1 MKINDAVFGAV
12 LLALG
17 VGILWHVQSF
27 PKIPGQD
34 VGPGLFPGTIAAA
47 LIVCAILLIRGG
59 VRDRAGRPWIE
70 LLPWVASRRHAW
82 AFVSL
87 VGTAI
92 ALILLSNSVGFL
104 IVAPLALFAMF
115 IAFGVRRVTSVVVAI
130 IGTLIIWYA
139 FYKLLRVPLPWG
151 VLTRFAF

>member
-1 MKINDAVFGAV
+1 VKINDAVFGAL

-34 VGPGLFPGTIAAA
+34 VGPGLFPGTIAAV
-47 LIVCAILLIRGG
+47 LIVCAVLLIRSG
-59 VRDRAGRPWIE
+59 VRDRAGRPWIAA
-70 LLPWVASRRHAW
+70 LPWVASRRHAW
-82 AFVSL
+82 AFVSII
-87 VGTAI
+87 GSTI

-104 IVAPLALFAMF
+104 IVAPLTLFAMF
-115 IAFGVRRVTSVVVAI
+115 IAFGVRATTAALVAI
-130 IGTLIIWYA
+130 VGTVVIWYA

-151 VLTRFAF
+151 VLERFAF

>member
-1 MKINDAVFGAV
+1 MKINDAVFGAL

-47 LIVCAILLIRGG
+47 LIACAILLIRGG

-104 IVAPLALFAMF
+104 IVAPLALVAMF
-115 IAFGVRRVTSVVVAI
+115 IAFGVRAVTAVVIAVV
-130 IGTLIIWYA
+130 GTAVIWYA

-151 VLTRFAF
+151 VLERFAF

>member
-1 MKINDAVFGAV
+1 MKINDAVFGAL

-17 VGILWHVQSF
+17 VVILWHVQSF

-47 LIVCAILLIRGG
+47 LIACAVLLIRSG
-59 VRDRAGRPWIE
+59 VRERGGRPWIE

-82 AFVSL
+82 AFVS
-87 VGTAI
+87 VIGAAI
-92 ALILLSNSVGFL
+92 ALILFSHSVGFP

-115 IAFGVRRVTSVVVAI
+115 VAFGVRTVTAAVVEIV
-130 IGTLIIWYA
+130 GTAVIWYA

-151 VLTRFAF
+151 VLERFAF

>member
-1 MKINDAVFGAV
+1 MKINDAVFGAL

-47 LIVCAILLIRGG
+47 LIACAILLIRGG

-104 IVAPLALFAMF
+104 IVAPLALVAMF
-115 IAFGVRRVTSVVVAI
+115 IAFGVRAVTAVVIAVV
-130 IGTLIIWYA
+130 GTAVIWYA

-151 VLTRFAF
+151 VLQPIAW

>member
-1 MKINDAVFGAV
+1 VKINDAVFGAL

-47 LIVCAILLIRGG
+47 LIACAILLIRGG

-115 IAFGVRRVTSVVVAI
+115 IAFGVRPVTAAVIAVVGAAV
-130 IGTLIIWYA
+130 IWYA
-139 FYKLLRVPLPWG
+139 FSKLLRVPLPWG
-151 VLTRFAF
+151 VLERFAF